1 MLAAVPTAAACD
13 SRGDCACARLVCIS
27 KDDVSTELVP
37 TRAFINQRIYIYFYT
52 QRKLGYIAEIY
63 M

>member
-13 SRGDCACARLVCIS
+13 SRGDCACARLCIA
-27 KDDVSTELVP
+27 KDDVSTELVRP
-37 TRAFINQRIYIYFYT
+37 ARTFINQRIYIYFYT
-52 QRKLGYIAEIY
+52 QRKLGYIAENY